1 MLLKKVF
8 IHKYKNFSEQEI
20 TIEDDITCIVGKN
33 ESGKTAI
40 LESIVN
46 TNKNNKFDIDID
58 YPRYELSDIDINNIN
73 IIEAVSCYY
82 ILSDTDILEIENEF
96 GKSFLKD
103 KEIKITKCYGNNIYF
118 TLPEYNY
125 DIFKSHI
132 SSTVSELSSSDIEN
146 IKSSNN
152 IMDLI
157 NALSNLTENLK
168 NYIENIKNISGFD
181 KLSKDDDIIHYY
193 IYNKFIKN
201 MIPNF
206 LYFSDYHSI
215 PYRIDINTIIENNK
229 NESIDDDD
237 FQIIKYLLEL
247 SNLNP
252 EDIKSEDN
260 FERFKSRIE
269 ATSNS
274 ITSKMFEY
282 WKTNDNLEI
291 KFDIEHRSN
300 NSRFLNI
307 RIYNSKYRLTLPV
320 KNRSKG
326 FIWFFSF
333 LIWFSRIGNN
343 EKHKYILL
351 LDEPG
356 LSLHASA
363 QKDLLR
369 FINEKIEPFH
379 QIIYSTH
386 SPFMIDSL
394 RLNKI
399 RTVYDSNDRN
409 KGSTILEALEEK
421 DSETLFPLQAALG
434 YNIAQ
439 NLYISKNNLLVEGI
453 SDLVYINHFSS
464 LLNKNGGNGLNDNIT
479 IIPVGGAEKIA
490 TFISLTRGNNL
501 ECVCLLDTLND
512 QKSKVKLDKLS
523 NEHKIIKKSNIIFYS
538 DIINTK
544 FADIEDL
551 FKKEEYICLFNR
563 AFNQNISIDKIDMDQ
578 PIMNQLRKLNND
590 SKFNHYTPAL
600 FMISNLN
607 LINFSNET
615 LNNFD
620 NLFQKINNIFKS

>member
-40 LESIVN
+40 LESIVK

-73 IIEAVSCYY
+73 NIEAVSCYY

-118 TLPEYNY
+118 TVPEYNY

-157 NALSNLTENLK
+157 NTLSNLTENLK

-181 KLSKDDDIIHYY
+181 KLSKDDDIIRYY
-193 IYNKFIKN
+193 IYNKFINN

-229 NESIDDDD
+229 NKSIDDDD

-434 YNIAQ
+434 YSIAQ

-453 SDLVYINHFSS
+453 SDLVYLNHFSS
-464 LLNKNGGNGLNDNIT
+464 LLNKKCGNGLNDNIT

-551 FKKEEYICLFNR
+551 FKKEEYICLFNG
-563 AFNQNISIDKIDMDQ
+563 AFNQNISIDKIDMEQ
-578 PIMNQLRKLNND
+578 PIMNQLRKLNNNF
-590 SKFNHYTPAL
+590 KFNHYMPAL

-615 LNNFD
+615 LNNFE